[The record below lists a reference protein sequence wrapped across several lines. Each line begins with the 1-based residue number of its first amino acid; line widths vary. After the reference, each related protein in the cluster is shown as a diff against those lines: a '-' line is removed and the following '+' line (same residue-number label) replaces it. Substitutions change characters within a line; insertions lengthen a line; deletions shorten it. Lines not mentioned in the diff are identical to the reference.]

1 MRSGKMQIGAEQIEA
16 QDGRRFERR
25 SPATGAVVASY
36 PEAGP
41 ADVALAAV
49 AARRLFDDGKWAA
62 AVKPR
67 VQVLRRAAELVRA
80 GADGLA
86 RLIAEEVG
94 KPLRM
99 AKAEVAASADVLD
112 HFAALALDLHGEVY
126 AQQVPD
132 ALGLILREP
141 VGVVGIITP
150 WNFPLALIV
159 WKLAAALAAGCTA
172 VCKPSHLAPG
182 CALELGRL
190 LLEAGLPP
198 GAFNL
203 VTGAADN
210 GAVVGQ
216 ALIGSPLVDK
226 IAFTGST
233 ATGKKVMA
241 AAASSL
247 KKVSLEL
254 GGKSPNV
261 VFADAA
267 SLDAAA
273 QGAFSAIFA
282 NSGQICHAG
291 SRLLVQDAVRTSS
304 SRRSSPS

>member
-1 MRSGKMQIGAEQIEA
+1 MRTGKMLIGAEEIDA
-16 QDGRRFERR
+16 QEGRRFERR
-25 SPATGAVVASY
+25 SPASGELVATY

-41 ADVALAAV
+41 ADVALAV
-49 AARRLFDDGKWAA
+49 SAARRLFDDGKWSGAP
-62 AVKPR
+62 VKQR
-67 VQVLRRAAELVRA
+67 AGVLRKAAELMRTK
-80 GADGLA
+80 GDTLA
-86 RLIAEEVG
+86 KLVAEEVG
-94 KPLRM
+94 KPIRL
-99 AKAEVAASADVLD
+99 AKAEVAAAADVFD
-112 HFAALALDLHGEVY
+112 HYAALALDLHGEAY
-126 AQQVPD
+126 SAQVPD
-132 ALGLILREP
+132 ALGLVIRDP
-141 VGVVGIITP
+141 IGVVGIITP
-150 WNFPLALIV
+150 WNFPLVLIV
-159 WKLAAALAAGCTA
+159 WKLAPALAAGCTT
-172 VCKPSHLAPG
+172 VCKPSHLTAG

-190 LLEAGLPP
+190 LLEAGLTP
-198 GAFNL
+198 GAFNV

-216 ALIGSPLVDK
+216 ALIASPLVDK

-241 AAASSL
+241 GAAATL

-273 QGAFSAIFA
+273 AGAFSAIYA

-291 SRLLVQDAVRTSS
+291 SRLLV
-304 SRRSSPS
+304 